1 MATDGV
7 KATIRIP
14 LQDLP
19 LENLEEVVGEAEE
32 KA

>member
-1 MATDGV
+1 MTTEGV

-14 LQDLP
+14 PQDLP
-19 LENLEEVVGEAEE
+19 LENLEEIVGEGEE